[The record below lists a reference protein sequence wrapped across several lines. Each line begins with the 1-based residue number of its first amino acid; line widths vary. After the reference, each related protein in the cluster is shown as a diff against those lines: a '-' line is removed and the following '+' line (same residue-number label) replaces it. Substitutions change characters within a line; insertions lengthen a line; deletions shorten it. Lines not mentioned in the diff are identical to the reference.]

1 MMKMM
6 MKMMHGEGG
15 MMEGNMMNQ
24 GMMKSDSTGSMMKDN
39 TMKMDSTKTME
50 KSEHEKHHK

>member
-1 MMKMM
+1 
-6 MKMMHGEGG
+6 
-15 MMEGNMMNQ
+15 MEGNMMNH

-39 TMKMDSTKTME
+39 TMKMDSTKTKK

>member
-1 MMKMM
+1 MVADDVMKN
-6 MKMMHGEGG
+6 GRLIGCD
-15 MMEGNMMNQ
+15 Q
-24 GMMKSDSTGSMMKDN
+24 GMMKSDSTGSMRKDN